1 MAIKKS
7 ELYSSL
13 WASCDELR
21 GSMDASQYKDY
32 VLVLLFMKYVS
43 DKKDPLVELKEG
55 TTFYDMLKYRGK
67 PEIGDKIN
75 TIIGEFAKNNGLTGI
90 ITEADFEDNAKLGS
104 GKDKIDLLTNLLNI
118 FNKPELDFS
127 KNRADGDDLLGDAY
141 EYLMRHFAT
150 ESGKSKG
157 QFYTPSEVSRIMA
170 QVIGINKSKSQD
182 ETIYDPTCGSGS
194 LLLKAADVAP
204 HGITIYG
211 QENDN
216 ATRAL
221 AVMNMWLHNF
231 ADADIKQGNT
241 MSTPEFKND
250 ETGEL
255 KQFDYAVAN
264 PPFSYKKWMNGLDPK
279 NDIYKRFEGYDAIP
293 PKKNGDFAFLL
304 HLIKSLKSKGKACI
318 VLPLGV
324 LTRGNSEAEIR
335 KKIIQK
341 GYIKGIIAL
350 PPNLF
355 YGTGIAACLIIIDK
369 EDAENRDSILI
380 VDASKGFKK
389 DGNKNRLRE
398 QDIHRIVDTFNNKL
412 EIPKYSRLVKISEIA
427 EPYNNYYLSI
437 SKYINNKE
445 NLDSQSIEAHLLGG
459 IPKQDIEA
467 LENYWKVYPTLKAGL
482 FKAIDKRPDFYE
494 LIIASDEIKNT
505 IFNHPEFTAFGKQM
519 EQVFEQWKTET
530 IAYTKALDKG
540 LRPKHEIHII
550 SENLLKHYDNK
561 QLTDKYT
568 MYQHLMD
575 YWSPDGNDEAMQ
587 DDFYEI
593 AADGWAAG
601 NEVKRK
607 EKKTKK
613 GDKEIVKQVAGIE
626 GLEGRLIPPA
636 LMIQEYFA
644 KEQKAIEELEAKT
657 ETLNANME
665 EMRAEHGGEDGLIA
679 NAMDEKAKISK
690 ANLAK
695 AIKDLGKRNEENSE
709 EFDMLVDYKRLMD
722 EEADTQNKIK
732 ATKSELEKN
741 IIAKYPIL
749 TIDEIKILVIEK
761 KWLKNIELLIHSE
774 MDNINL
780 RLTHRIKELG
790 NRYNKTIIQLKEDES
805 KYLSNIETHLN
816 IMGYSLKDQI
826 KIESKYDKIA
836 WTTKT
841 IRELCTYQ
849 NGTALEK
856 FFNKKSGY
864 TVISIGN
871 YSVDGR
877 FVETSTYIS
886 EGFHGVIQKFIL
898 NKGDLAMIL
907 NDKTSDGGIIGR
919 VLYIDEDNKYV
930 FNQRTMRLTP
940 DANIIEPEL
949 LYLLI
954 NSESV
959 HNIIVSKSKPGTQIY
974 INTNDVLDLKITYP
988 TEKVKQRELI
998 RIFNDLNSEIKMIEA
1013 KYNKFKMLKLG
1024 VEAKLFDDIKSL

>member
-67 PEIGDKIN
+67 AEIGDKIN

-170 QVIGINKSKSQD
+170 KVIGINKSTSQSQSL
-182 ETIYDPTCGSGS
+182 YDPTSGSGS
-194 LLLKAADVAP
+194 LLLKAADEAP

-231 ADADIKQGNT
+231 SDADIKQGNT
-241 MSTPEFKND
+241 MATPEFKNE

-293 PKKNGDFAFLL
+293 PKKNGDYAFLL

-324 LTRGNSEAEIR
+324 LFRGNAEAEIR
-335 KKIIQK
+335 KKIIKK
-341 GYIKGIIAL
+341 GYIKAIVGL

-355 YGTGIAACLIIIDK
+355 YGTGIAASLIIIDK
-369 EDAENRDSILI
+369 EDADKRDSIFMI
-380 VDASKGFKK
+380 DASKGFIK

-398 QDIHRIVDTFNNKL
+398 QDIHKIVDTFNNQLKT
-412 EIPKYSRLVKISEIA
+412 PKFSRLIPITEIA
-427 EPYNNYYLSI
+427 DPKNDYNLNI
-437 SKYINNKE
+437 PRYI
-445 NLDSQSIEAHLLGG
+445 DSQEEEDIQDIEAHLLGG
-459 IPKQDIEA
+459 IPKRDIEA
-467 LENYWKVYPTLKAGL
+467 LENYWEVYPTLKSTL
-482 FKAIDKRPDFYE
+482 YKTIDKRPDFYE
-494 LIIASDEIKNT
+494 LNIANEEIKNT
-505 IFNHPEFTAFGKQM
+505 IFNHPEFTAFGKKM
-519 EQVFEQWKTET
+519 DEVFTKWKNET

-561 QLTDKYT
+561 QLTDKYA
-568 MYQHLMD
+568 MYQHMMD
-575 YWSPDGNDEAMQ
+575 YWAPANDEEAMQ

-593 AADGWAAG
+593 AADGWEAG
-601 NEVKRK
+601 KEVKYK
-607 EKKTKK
+607 EKKKKK
-613 GDKEIVKQVAGIE
+613 GDEEITVTLTGID
-626 GLEGRLIPPA
+626 GLEGRLIPPH
-636 LMIQEYFA
+636 LIIQEYFPTEK
-644 KEQKAIEELEAKT
+644 KEIEDLETKVESAVNEKIELQE
-657 ETLNANME
+657 
-665 EMRAEHGGEDGLIA
+665 EHGGEEAALQGVSTKKEAEIA
-679 NAMDEKAKISK
+679 LTEYSIQAMEEYYSSDFKTYSKCEQEAAKYIAFFKREYSNPYIEALKNAKGKITQKALTDKLKITTDIDEKKVIETFVETLKKNTKAAKEM
-690 ANLAK
+690 N
-695 AIKDLGKRNEENSE
+695 D
-709 EFDMLVDYKRLMD
+709 LVDAVMKKL
-722 EEADTQNKIK
+722 ETNLK
-732 ATKSELEKN
+732 ATPETDFIKEIIIIQKYISLLEAEAENKAKLKKALEELEKKV
-741 IIAKYPIL
+741 ILQYPKL
-749 TIDEIKILVIEK
+749 TIEEIKTLVVEK
-761 KWLKNIELLIHSE
+761 KWIANMEQRIRTE
-774 MDNINL
+774 MDNISH
-780 RLTHRIKELG
+780 RLTQRIKELAD
-790 NRYNKTIIQLKEDES
+790 RYETPMPKLA
-805 KYLSNIETHLN
+805 LS
-816 IMGYSLKDQI
+816 
-826 KIESKYDKIA
+826 
-836 WTTKT
+836 
-841 IRELCTYQ
+841 
-849 NGTALEK
+849 
-856 FFNKKSGY
+856 
-864 TVISIGN
+864 
-871 YSVDGR
+871 
-877 FVETSTYIS
+877 
-886 EGFHGVIQKFIL
+886 
-898 NKGDLAMIL
+898 L
-907 NDKTSDGGIIGR
+907 NDLTSKVEG
-919 VLYIDEDNKYV
+919 
-930 FNQRTMRLTP
+930 
-940 DANIIEPEL
+940 
-949 LYLLI
+949 
-954 NSESV
+954 
-959 HNIIVSKSKPGTQIY
+959 H
-974 INTNDVLDLKITYP
+974 LK
-988 TEKVKQRELI
+988 QM
-998 RIFNDLNSEIKMIEA
+998 N
-1013 KYNKFKMLKLG
+1013 FKW
-1024 VEAKLFDDIKSL
+1024 